1 MDEQEVPEEYLRQT
15 GRPAGAIYGLVADG
29 FFTTREEIE
38 RSPVIEGFE
47 NIQPG
52 DIKYKDLNDDKVI
65 NEFDRTVIGG
75 DKPYSYFGIDLGF
88 EWRGLEFSMF
98 WQGAYNRDL
107 YLQDWT
113 LLEGFQ
119 TNGRYYGQA
128 YENMLGRWTPET
140 AQTATF
146 PRLTAGGNGYNRG
159 NGWNSSFWL
168 RSGNFIRLKNISL
181 GYSLPDSFCN
191 NYLGGLRLK
200 IFVNGQNLFTK
211 SACELVDPEVGF
223 TSYPLQRCISTG
235 INIRF

>member
-1 MDEQEVPEEYLRQT
+1 M
-15 GRPAGAIYGLVADG
+15 
-29 FFTTREEIE
+29 
-38 RSPVIEGFE
+38 
-47 NIQPG
+47 
-52 DIKYKDLNDDKVI
+52 
-65 NEFDRTVIGG
+65 
-75 DKPYSYFGIDLGF
+75 GF

-128 YENMLGRWTPET
+128 YENMLGRWTPES
-140 AQTATF
+140 AETATF
-146 PRLTAGGNGYNRG
+146 PRLTAGGNEYNRG

-211 SACELVDPEVGF
+211 SACDLVDPEVGF

>member
-1 MDEQEVPEEYLRQT
+1 
-15 GRPAGAIYGLVADG
+15 
-29 FFTTREEIE
+29 
-38 RSPVIEGFE
+38 
-47 NIQPG
+47 
-52 DIKYKDLNDDKVI
+52 
-65 NEFDRTVIGG
+65 
-75 DKPYSYFGIDLGF
+75 
-88 EWRGLEFSMF
+88 MF

-128 YENMLGRWTPET
+128 YENMLG
-140 AQTATF
+140 
-146 PRLTAGGNGYNRG
+146 L
-159 NGWNSSFWL
+159 WL

>member
-1 MDEQEVPEEYLRQT
+1 M
-15 GRPAGAIYGLVADG
+15 
-29 FFTTREEIE
+29 
-38 RSPVIEGFE
+38 
-47 NIQPG
+47 
-52 DIKYKDLNDDKVI
+52 
-65 NEFDRTVIGG
+65 
-75 DKPYSYFGIDLGF
+75 
-88 EWRGLEFSMF
+88 
-98 WQGAYNRDL
+98 
-107 YLQDWT
+107 
-113 LLEGFQ
+113 
-119 TNGRYYGQA
+119 
-128 YENMLGRWTPET
+128 
-140 AQTATF
+140 
-146 PRLTAGGNGYNRG
+146 TAGGNGYNRG